1 MSARAASSPAI
12 TKDDPKER
20 LLMDLPDSIVITE
33 EGPREGFQI
42 EPGPI
47 ATADK
52 IALIDALSACG
63 LRRIQ
68 VGSFVNPEHVPG
80 WADAEAV
87 IEGFT
92 PRKGVE
98 YTALWFNE
106 GGLNRALAFEGKLT
120 LGGFISL
127 SASEPFAIRNLNRDR
142 AGQIEA
148 MRQYVHVHRVAGI
161 PIAKIIVMAAFGC
174 NFAGDVA
181 PAKVVQTVADGLAIA
196 RDAGIE
202 VRQVSLADS
211 MGWATPKRVAAAVGA
226 VRERWDDLRIALHL
240 HDTRGQGIA
249 CAYEGLRL
257 GVTSFDAAVA
267 GLGGCPFAGQP
278 GAPGN
283 IATEELA
290 LLCEEMGIST
300 GLDTEALIEAG
311 RLAERIVGHRL
322 PSAALRSGTLGA
334 FRRRA
339 A

>member
-1 MSARAASSPAI
+1 
-12 TKDDPKER
+12 
-20 LLMDLPDSIVITE
+20 MDLPDSVVISE

-47 ATADK
+47 ATANK
-52 IALIDALSACG
+52 IELIDALSACG

-68 VGSFVNPEHVPG
+68 VGSFVNPKHVPG

-87 IEGFT
+87 MTGFSA
-92 PRKGVE
+92 RDGVE
-98 YTALWFNE
+98 YSAVWFNVS
-106 GGLNRALAFEGKLT
+106 GMQRALAFRDKLS
-120 LGGFISL
+120 LAGFISL
-127 SASEPFAIRNLNRDR
+127 SASEPFAVRNLNRNR

-148 MRQYVHVHRVAGI
+148 MRQYVRAHREAGL

-174 NFAGDVA
+174 NFAGDIP
-181 PAKVVQTVADGLAIA
+181 PAKVVETIADARAIA
-196 RDAGIE
+196 RDAGVD
-202 VRQVSLADS
+202 VRDVTLADS
-211 MGWATPKRVAAAVGA
+211 MGWATPRRVADAIDA
-226 VRERWDDLRIALHL
+226 VRSRFDDMRIALHL

-257 GVTSFDAAVA
+257 GVTAFDAAVA

-290 LLCEEMGIST
+290 LLCEEMGIAT
-300 GLDTEALIEAG
+300 GLDIEALIEAA
-311 RLAERIVGHRL
+311 RLAEHIVGHRL
-322 PSAALRSGTLGA
+322 PSAALRSGTLAA
-334 FRRRA
+334 FRRQA

>member
-1 MSARAASSPAI
+1 
-12 TKDDPKER
+12 
-20 LLMDLPDSIVITE
+20 MDLPDSVVISE

-47 ATADK
+47 ATVDK

-68 VGSFVNPEHVPG
+68 VGSFVNAKHVPG

-87 IEGFT
+87 MQGFS
-92 PRKGVE
+92 PREGVE
-98 YTALWFNE
+98 HSAVWFNE
-106 GGLNRALAFEGKLT
+106 AGMQRALAFRDKLS
-120 LGGFISL
+120 LAGFISL

-148 MRQYVHVHRVAGI
+148 MRKYVRAHQAAGL
-161 PIAKIIVMAAFGC
+161 PIARIIVMAAFGC
-174 NFAGDVA
+174 NFAGDIS
-181 PAKVVQTVADGLAIA
+181 PAKVVETIADARALA
-196 RDAGIE
+196 RDAGVE
-202 VRQVSLADS
+202 MQDVTLADS
-211 MGWATPKRVAAAVGA
+211 MGWATPRRVADAIDA
-226 VRERWDDLRIALHL
+226 VRSRFDDMLIALHL

-257 GVTSFDAAVA
+257 GVTAFDAAVA

-290 LLCEEMGIST
+290 LLCEEMGIAT
-300 GLDTEALIEAG
+300 GLNIEALIEAA

-322 PSAALRSGTLGA
+322 PSAALRSGTLA
-334 FRRRA
+334 TFRRRA

>member
-1 MSARAASSPAI
+1 
-12 TKDDPKER
+12 
-20 LLMDLPDSIVITE
+20 MDLPKHVVISE

-42 EPGPI
+42 EKGPI
-47 ATADK
+47 KTADK
-52 IALIDALSACG
+52 IALIDALSGCG
-63 LRRIQ
+63 LSHIQ
-68 VGSFVNPEHVPG
+68 VGSFVNAKHVPG

-87 IEGFT
+87 FEGFR
-92 PRKGVE
+92 PRAGIE
-98 YTALWFNE
+98 YSAVWFNE
-106 GGLNRALAFEGKLT
+106 AGLRRALAFKDKLK
-120 LGGFISL
+120 LAGFLSL

-148 MRQYVHVHRVAGI
+148 MTKYVQVHRDAGL

-174 NFAGDVA
+174 NFAGDIQA
-181 PAKVVQTVADGLAIA
+181 AKVVETVADAFGIA
-196 RDAGIE
+196 RDAGVE
-202 VRQVSLADS
+202 VHEVTLADS
-211 MGWATPKRVAAAVGA
+211 MGWATPRRVAEAVGA
-226 VRERWDDLRIALHL
+226 VRDRWPDLRIALHL

-257 GVTSFDAAVA
+257 GVTSFDAAVG

-300 GLDTEALIEAG
+300 GLDVQALIDVG
-311 RLAERIVGHRL
+311 RVAERIVGHSL
-322 PSAALRSGTLGA
+322 PSAALRSGTLA
-334 FRRRA
+334 SFRRNA